1 MNKKL
6 DIKFLKSQIEK
17 IHKFFL
23 RGDYDQVI
31 QRTKILLKKDK
42 TQVMFYNYIG
52 LSYKQLGRLSEAEKI
67 FLEGLRLFPSST
79 TFLANL
85 GSIYRNLNKFDKAE
99 ECFIRGLEYK
109 PNDTSLLINYANL
122 KRDHNKINAAIDL
135 YEKARSINEN
145 IETLLVNLAGAYQI
159 IGNFQ
164 KSKEILNI
172 LHKKFPNNCTAFK
185 LYSSI
190 HKYSED
196 DPHQKMMIEKIKN
209 ETLSSKDKI
218 KIYFSLSKSYSD
230 QKNIK
235 KEIEYCIKANNE
247 NYKTF
252 RNYNFSTE
260 IKRFNKII
268 EIFQNYEF
276 LKEENLEETDLIF
289 IVGLPRSGTTLT
301 HQIISSHSK
310 VFGAGELPI
319 LNNFFSE
326 KIDDSNF
333 IKKIF
338 DDLLNKNQN
347 YLKNIKD
354 TLNNQF
360 KQHNKKQIILDKSP
374 LNFEWIGFIK
384 IIFPNAKV
392 IHLNRNLKDTAL
404 SIYKNTFDGDSLP
417 WSYNADDILG
427 FIDLYKKLMSF
438 WNKKMPN
445 YIFNLEYKELVN
457 NPKNEIKKILSF
469 CNLQWEDSCLDFTNS
484 KAGIKTVSIL
494 QARQP
499 IYKSSVDLSKQYAEL
514 LPFLKKLT

>member
-1 MNKKL
+1 M
-6 DIKFLKSQIEK
+6 
-17 IHKFFL
+17 
-23 RGDYDQVI
+23 
-31 QRTKILLKKDK
+31 
-42 TQVMFYNYIG
+42 
-52 LSYKQLGRLSEAEKI
+52 
-67 FLEGLRLFPSST
+67 
-79 TFLANL
+79 
-85 GSIYRNLNKFDKAE
+85 
-99 ECFIRGLEYK
+99 
-109 PNDTSLLINYANL
+109 
-122 KRDHNKINAAIDL
+122 
-135 YEKARSINEN
+135 
-145 IETLLVNLAGAYQI
+145 
-159 IGNFQ
+159 
-164 KSKEILNI
+164 
-172 LHKKFPNNCTAFK
+172 
-185 LYSSI
+185 
-190 HKYSED
+190 
-196 DPHQKMMIEKIKN
+196 
-209 ETLSSKDKI
+209 SSKDKI